1 MLRKEF
7 EAALGRALCDKHFCM
22 RLLTDPADALADYG
36 LNIEEAPALDG
47 LRAYSL
53 TDLTAQILHLARQT
67 VGELKLTW

>member
-1 MLRKEF
+1 
-7 EAALGRALCDKHFCM
+7 M

>member
-7 EAALGRALCDKHFCM
+7 EAALGRAICDTHFCM

-36 LNIEEAPALDG
+36 LNIEEALALDG
-47 LRAYSL
+47 LRAHSL

-67 VGELKLTW
+67 VGEWKLTW